1 MNKSL
6 LYYFI
11 LLILCIAFLQTSA
24 QKPKFK
30 FKSIKSSD
38 GLINST
44 VQAIFEDSY
53 GYIWLGTQHGLQ
65 RYDGKT
71 FTTFIAEDGD
81 STGLSQN
88 YITSFCEDE
97 NGDIWIGTSIG
108 LNRYSREQ
116 DRIFHYLWKGENAQ
130 EYENLGILKV
140 IHDEQ
145 SPGTIWI
152 TSRGK
157 LIKLNT
163 KTDEAVTFT
172 IPDNKNPLVLVQ
184 LHSSQFPNQLLV
196 GTTELY
202 LFDKSNGN
210 LKVIYT
216 LEQTN
221 EVFDNRFNDIAFDP
235 RNENIIWCATGDIW
249 GRGTLGGLLRLNL
262 ETEDSK
268 LFTWKN
274 RPGEIPDRHILTVCF
289 YEPDKLWVGTRNY
302 GVLLYDL
309 EQDRFFNYQYNEYD
323 EGSLVTEN
331 AIRAML
337 LDRSGTMW
345 FGTWGDGVSLLSP
358 ARQKFTHYKHL
369 PNVKGGLP
377 DNWITGIAED
387 KDGDIWIGTKAGG
400 LSKFDPVNRTYQNY
414 FQEFNVPENP
424 TEITYVFYDSH
435 DKLWIGTY
443 ADALYRYD
451 PTTGQKI
458 HYPKGN
464 SNHSVSQKRISAI
477 AELVPGEILIS
488 TYGGGLNIYRYD
500 SDSFRRYVN
509 DPNDST
515 SIPDNQIWI
524 PFLGDDGNYY
534 VGGNSVAGL
543 ICFDPNTEK
552 FTEPL
557 TRPNFNT
564 FLNSVKDSKGRI
576 YIDAL
581 SFGLSELYL
590 KDTIFVR
597 PLTDEAGNRIIGGES
612 AAVDDQ
618 DRIWIGTTDG
628 LLKYDLNTGKI
639 VRYDPDDGL
648 QGFQFYRFAAYASS
662 SGTMYFGGLN
672 GLNTFD
678 PDKIQLSD
686 FEPPVV
692 LTGFRLFQKNLEI
705 GQESPLK
712 KNILLTDTIELAHDE
727 NDFAVTFAALDFSN
741 PHKIRY
747 QYKLVNHDDD
757 WIDAGTFSAAGY
769 TNMDPGD
776 YTFLVKS
783 TNADGVWND
792 QNTSLE
798 IIIHPPWRQSTAA
811 YVVYGLVFIFF
822 VFLFD
827 RFQKRRLK
835 EKERARTREK
845 ELAQAKEIE
854 KAYKDLKA
862 TQKQLIHAEKMAS
875 LGELTAGIA
884 HEIQNPLNFVNNF
897 SEVNTELI
905 QELKEEIKKG
915 DKVEALALV
924 NDLSGNEEKISHHG
938 KRADAIV
945 KGMLQHSRSN
955 TGQKESTDINALA
968 DEYLRLSYHGLRAK
982 DKSFNADYKTV
993 FDPDLPK
1000 IEVVPQDIGRV
1011 LLNLINNAFYAC
1023 AERSRSAVRTLNLTG
1038 FQNLSGLKEK
1048 YKPTVTI
1055 ATKNL
1060 GDKIEIR
1067 VQDNGN
1073 GIPDEIKDKIFQP
1086 FFTTKSAGEGTGLG
1100 LSLSYDIVTKGHGG
1114 EIKVETEPG
1123 QGTEFIILL
1132 PV

>member
-1 MNKSL
+1 MTKL
-6 LYYFI
+6 LTKLI
-11 LLILCIAFLQTSA
+11 LLLMISITAIQASA
-24 QKPKFK
+24 QKPKLK
-30 FKSIKSSD
+30 FKSIKASD
-38 GLINST
+38 GLVNST
-44 VQAIFEDSY
+44 VQAIFEDSW
-53 GYIWLGTQHGLQ
+53 GFIWLGTQHGLQ

-71 FTTFIAEDGD
+71 FTTFTAEDGD
-81 STGLSQN
+81 STGLSHN
-88 YITSFCEDE
+88 YITSFCEDA

-116 DRIFHYLWKGENAQ
+116 DRIFYYRWKGANAQ
-130 EYENLGILKV
+130 EYENLGVLKV

-145 SPGTIWI
+145 NPGTIWI

-163 KTDEAVTFT
+163 ITDEAVTFT
-172 IPDNKNPLVLVQ
+172 IPANKNTLVLVQ
-184 LHSSQFPNQLLV
+184 LHSSQFPNHLLV

-216 LEQTN
+216 LDQTN

-235 RNENIIWCATGDIW
+235 KDDNIVWCATGDLW

-262 ETEDSK
+262 ETGDSK

-302 GVLLYDL
+302 GVLLYDFK
-309 EQDRFFNYQYNEYD
+309 QDRFFNYQYNEYD

-387 KDGDIWIGTKAGG
+387 KNGDIWIGTKAGG
-400 LSKFDPVNRTYQNY
+400 LSKFDPVNRTFQDY
-414 FQEFNVPENP
+414 FQEFNTPENP
-424 TEITYVFYDSH
+424 TEITYVFYDSRN
-435 DKLWIGTY
+435 KLWIGTY

-451 PTTGQKI
+451 PVTGQKI

-500 SDSFRRYVN
+500 SDSFKRYVN

-524 PFLGDDGNYY
+524 PFLGDDGKYY

-543 ICFDPNTEK
+543 ICFDPKTK
-552 FTEPL
+552 QFTEPL

-564 FLNSVKDSKGRI
+564 FLNSVKDSQGRI

-628 LLKYDLNTGKI
+628 LLKYDLKTRQL

-686 FEPPVV
+686 FKPPVV

-705 GQESPLK
+705 GKESPLK
-712 KNILLTDTIELAHDE
+712 KNILLTDTIELSHDE

-747 QYKLVNHDDD
+747 QYQLGNHDDD

-769 TNMDPGD
+769 TNMDPGN

-792 QNTSLE
+792 RTTSLE
-798 IIIHPPWRQSTAA
+798 IIIHPPWWQTTAA
-811 YVVYGLVFIFF
+811 YLGYGLILILIIF
-822 VFLFD
+822 LID
-827 RFQKRRLK
+827 RFQRKRFK
-835 EKERARTREK
+835 ERERARTREK

-884 HEIQNPLNFVNNF
+884 HEIQNPLNFINNF
-897 SEVNTELI
+897 SEVNAELITELN
-905 QELKEEIKKG
+905 EEIEKG
-915 DKVEALALV
+915 DLEEVKAIAR
-924 NDLSGNEEKISHHG
+924 NIAQNEQKISLHG
-938 KRADAIV
+938 KRADSIV
-945 KGMLQHSRSN
+945 KGMLHHSRKS
-955 TGQKESTDINALA
+955 TGEKKEININKMA
-968 DEYLRLSYHGLRAK
+968 DEYLRLAYHGLRAK
-982 DKSFNADYKTV
+982 NKSFNTDFKLEADKT
-993 FDPDLPK
+993 LGK
-1000 IEVVPQDIGRV
+1000 IKLIPEDIGRV
-1011 LLNLINNAFYAC
+1011 LLNLINNAFYAV
-1023 AERSRSAVRTLNLTG
+1023 S
-1038 FQNLSGLKEK
+1038 EK
-1048 YKPTVTI
+1048 AGQLEEGYKPTVKVF
-1055 ATKNL
+1055 TKKLDN
-1060 GDKIEIR
+1060 KVEIR
-1067 VQDNGN
+1067 VTDNGP
-1073 GIPDEIKDKIFQP
+1073 GIPNEIKDKIFQP
-1086 FFTTKSAGEGTGLG
+1086 FFTTKPTGEGTGLG
-1100 LSLSYDIVTKGHGG
+1100 LSMSYDIITKGHGG
-1114 EIKVETEPG
+1114 ELKIETKKGEG
-1123 QGTEFIILL
+1123 SEFIIQL
-1132 PV
+1132 PL